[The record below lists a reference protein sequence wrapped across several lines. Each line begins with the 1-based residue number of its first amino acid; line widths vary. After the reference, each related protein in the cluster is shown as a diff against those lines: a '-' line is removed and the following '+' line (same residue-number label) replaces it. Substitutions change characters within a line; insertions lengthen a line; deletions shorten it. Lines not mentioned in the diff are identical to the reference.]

1 MCAVDMPACLY
12 YSVVCMQVNV
22 IPVIA
27 KADTIS
33 RSELSQF
40 KARVR
45 RGKEG
50 CGDSDREG
58 GLTLMQ

>member
-1 MCAVDMPACLY
+1 MLC
-12 YSVVCMQVNV
+12 VCVQVNV

-33 RSELSQF
+33 RSELTQF

-45 RGKEG
+45 IEGVWVEGRVGRARKYVRVKE
-50 CGDSDREG
+50 CVCVCEG
-58 GLTLMQ
+58 

>member
-1 MCAVDMPACLY
+1 MMFIVSTTLTPLESFAL
-12 YSVVCMQVNV
+12 SQVNV

-40 KARVR
+40 KARVSNA
-45 RGKEG
+45 G
-50 CGDSDREG
+50 SFIV
-58 GLTLMQ
+58 